1 MNRSIGFWVSMAVFQ
16 VIFGL
21 AVFAVTRDYYRVDV
35 SSEVAQPTATQLPP
49 MESRAPFADI
59 NPALLSSLSTGA
71 AGTRNPVEISQQAN
85 QLFAEKQYAAAATA
99 YEKLLAFDPGNVD
112 TLNNLGLTLHY
123 IGRSDEA
130 LRRLNEGVA
139 LDPTY
144 QRIWLTL
151 GYVNS
156 SLGNVEPA
164 RTALTT
170 AVEMDPD
177 SGVGRSAKQMLEGLE

>member
-1 MNRSIGFWVSMAVFQ
+1 MNRSFGFWIAMAIFQ
-16 VIFGL
+16 VLFGL
-21 AVFAVTRDYYRVDV
+21 AVFAITRDYYRADPG
-35 SSEVAQPTATQLPP
+35 SEMAKPTVAQLPP
-49 MESRAPFADI
+49 MEPRAPFADI
-59 NPALLSSLSTGA
+59 NPALLGSLSTDA
-71 AGTRNPVEISQQAN
+71 SGTQNPVEISQQAN
-85 QLFAEKQYAAAATA
+85 QLFAERQYAAAAAA

-123 IGRSDEA
+123 VGRSDEA
-130 LRRLNEGVA
+130 LKRLNEGVA

-156 SLGNVEPA
+156 SVGNVEPA
-164 RTALTT
+164 RAALTT

-177 SGVGRSAKQMLEGLE
+177 SGVGRSAKQMLDGLK